1 MKVVMVSGGSRG
13 LGAKIVES
21 FLERDFRVAS
31 CSRKRTK
38 QIVDW
43 EQAFPERFYFE
54 EMDLTDSAACKR
66 LVRNVERTLG
76 DIDILVN
83 NAGMANS
90 SLLALDSDESIDQV
104 VDLNL
109 KGAIFLSRE
118 VSRSMLSRRWGRIIH
133 ISSITGQIG
142 FRGLSVYGATKA
154 GLDGLTRALAR
165 ELGARKIT
173 VNAVAPGYL
182 TTEMT
187 EELNQEQIR
196 QIVRRTPLGR
206 LGEPGDVIGLI
217 QFLAS
222 EQADFIT
229 GQVLVVDGGLG
240 C

>member
-1 MKVVMVSGGSRG
+1 M
-13 LGAKIVES
+13 
-21 FLERDFRVAS
+21 
-31 CSRKRTK
+31 
-38 QIVDW
+38 
-43 EQAFPERFYFE
+43 
-54 EMDLTDSAACKR
+54 
-66 LVRNVERTLG
+66 
-76 DIDILVN
+76 
-83 NAGMANS
+83 
-90 SLLALDSDESIDQV
+90 
-104 VDLNL
+104 
-109 KGAIFLSRE
+109 
-118 VSRSMLSRRWGRIIH
+118 
-133 ISSITGQIG
+133 
-142 FRGLSVYGATKA
+142 
-154 GLDGLTRALAR
+154 GLTRALAR

-206 LGEPGDVIGLI
+206 LGEPEDVIGLI